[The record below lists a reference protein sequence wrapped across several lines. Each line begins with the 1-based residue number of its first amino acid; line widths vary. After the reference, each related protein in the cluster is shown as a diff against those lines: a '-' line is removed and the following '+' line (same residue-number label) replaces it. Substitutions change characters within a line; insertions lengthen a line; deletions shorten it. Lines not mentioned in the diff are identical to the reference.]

1 VNSCVD
7 VLLNFGGF
15 MYIGTIFPW
24 ADFHMP
30 DVTGISIGRLFML
43 GFLIMI
49 FRRIPA
55 IFMTYKLMPSCVKNW
70 KEALFMGYFGPIGE
84 SHHSYITEGHR

>member
-1 VNSCVD
+1 M
-7 VLLNFGGF
+7 LNFGGF

-24 ADFHMP
+24 QEFHMP
-30 DVTGISIGRLFML
+30 DVTGITITRLFIL

-55 IFMTYKLMPSCVKNW
+55 IFLVYKLMPRVVKNW
-70 KEALFMGYFGPIGE
+70 KEALFMGYFGPIGT
-84 SHHSYITEGHR
+84 YGLPIP